1 MKKNRSTLE
10 LTRTVLYMWGGKKNT
25 LYIEFS
31 TFCFENW
38 LGVCLK
44 IYPCVLVITI
54 HGKCSWCN
62 VYRPWCLLDPYNCTN
77 RYVLLPSRSE
87 ETQAQVCWGT
97 RWVEVSGRSRALHP
111 EVIRL
116 GPKYRW
122 YRGSIPDWRAEAR
135 QLAAG
140 ERNING
146 NTSVPL
152 F

>member
-10 LTRTVLYMWGGKKNT
+10 LTRTCGKEKNHT
-25 LYIEFS
+25 LYRDQYFLFWEPI
-31 TFCFENW
+31 
-38 LGVCLK
+38 GGLK

-62 VYRPWCLLDPYNCTN
+62 VYRPWCLLNLYNCTN
-77 RYVLLPSRSE
+77 RYVLLPSCSE

-116 GPKYRW
+116 GSKYRR